1 MDWIRENKTL
11 ASILGVI
18 IAGVLGLGYMLYNA
32 WDAYV
37 VKKDEYIAL
46 GARVASIKGMA
57 LAPTPENLQQKQAAV
72 DEYGAKVNQLSTALL
87 FLQPTP
93 APITDADFQKKLL
106 ERIKKIKE
114 MADAL
119 KVRLPPD
126 FGFGFSEY
134 LGSLPKS
141 DAIATELSGY
151 LDGVEAIVKLAIAS
165 KVVSIDLLD
174 RTKLPSE
181 NEGAPAPAAGK
192 KSASKAAPKAAVAAS
207 RAISEKNT
215 VSIVATLDQAALQT
229 FMSRLANPADMKSES
244 DPAKSHF
251 TSIRLLRVENQAR
264 VGPPRSAANR
274 IAPAQPEAA
283 ATPEAA
289 PAPSSDKDKKTEP
302 TGPVAIVPP
311 APAQP
316 DSMPVIG
323 QEKLKL
329 QLEIDL
335 VKFLSPQTASTGNA
349 ARP

>member
-11 ASILGVI
+11 AGILGVI

-37 VKKDEYIAL
+37 VKKDEYLAL

-93 APITDADFQKKLL
+93 APITDADFQKKLR
-106 ERIKKIKE
+106 ERIKKINE

-126 FGFGFSEY
+126 FGFGFGEY
-134 LGSLPKS
+134 LEVFPKS

-151 LDGVEAIVKLAIAS
+151 LDGVEAIVKLALAS

-174 RTKLPSE
+174 RTKLPAE
-181 NEGAPAPAAGK
+181 NEGAPASAAGK
-192 KSASKAAPKAAVAAS
+192 KGAAKAAPKAAVAAS
-207 RAISEKNT
+207 SAISEKNT
-215 VSIVATLDQAALQT
+215 VSILATLDQAALQT
-229 FMSRLANPADMKSES
+229 FMSRLANPADMKSEA
-244 DPAKSHF
+244 DQAKSYF
-251 TSIRLLRVENQAR
+251 TSIRLLRVENEAR
-264 VGPPRSAANR
+264 TGPPRSSEQ
-274 IAPAQPEAA
+274 IAPVQPEA
-283 ATPEAA
+283 P
-289 PAPSSDKDKKTEP
+289 PAPPAPPSDPDKKTEP
-302 TGPVAIVPP
+302 TGPVLIQPP

-316 DSMPVIG
+316 DSRPVIG
-323 QEKLKL
+323 QEKLKV

-335 VKFLSPQTASTGNA
+335 VKFLSPQTAATGAA